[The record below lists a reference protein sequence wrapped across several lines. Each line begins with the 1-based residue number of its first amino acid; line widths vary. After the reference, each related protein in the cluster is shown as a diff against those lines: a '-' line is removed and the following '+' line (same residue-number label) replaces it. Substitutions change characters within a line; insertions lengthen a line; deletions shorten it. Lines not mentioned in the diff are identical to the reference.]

1 MPLVIMKRFS
11 TTIRSILLGILM
23 PLVAVSGLTLPVQ
36 AATIAPPAKTKITF
50 TFDDGRMN
58 AYNNAA
64 PILKKYGLK
73 GTMYAITGCIG
84 MTTAP
89 NKCHADKSKRYMDW
103 TKLKAL
109 QDTYGWEVGS
119 HTVSHPYMASFDAG
133 DGQPNPLTPAQVV
146 TELSQSKADLIAHG
160 IDAQSF
166 ASPYGDYS
174 NFTLK
179 TIAKYYSSH
188 RGFAD
193 QNDNRYPYNER
204 VINNF
209 QVQNPVTL
217 AAAKAKVDYAIA
229 NKTWLV
235 MTFHDIVPNP
245 SNKSDD
251 YQWSTSNFDA
261 LAAYVKTKQNA
272 GQVTNV
278 NVTEGTVKPTTNILP
293 HYGASGVFANG
304 WRTDTPSAFYIDSN
318 GKGAF
323 PQAGNS
329 IAATGSA
336 AQAHLFSPRVDVSL
350 SSLYVLKSY
359 LNASGLR
366 SGEIGFYID
375 EFDANGNWISGQYK
389 GREMSA
395 YVENFNT
402 LYQPT
407 SIAVKKA
414 SLQIYTTPGSSV
426 NAFVDN
432 IELFSVAR
440 DTTAPTNLVQNG
452 AFDADLSTWRS
463 DDALTF
469 TADSSNHGAP
479 TNPVNAVKFSKAN
492 GTAHLFS
499 SPVAVSA
506 GASYTLGNY
515 VNITAL
521 NRGEVGYYIDE
532 YDANGAWVSGQYK
545 QTVNTIGAQT
555 VSFQYVP
562 SSANVSSS
570 SLQIIVSGTSNP
582 VTGYLDDSTWYKN

>member
-1 MPLVIMKRFS
+1 MKQITTRFRN
-11 TTIRSILLGILM
+11 IALGIL
-23 PLVAVSGLTLPVQ
+23 LSLIAVSGITLPVQ
-36 AATIAPPAKTKITF
+36 AIAIPSPAKAQITF
-50 TFDDGRMN
+50 SFDDGRMN

-64 PILKKYGLK
+64 PILQKYGLK

-84 MTTAP
+84 MTTTP
-89 NKCHADKSKRYMDW
+89 NKCHADTSKRYMDW
-103 TKLKAL
+103 IKLKAL
-109 QDTYGWEVGS
+109 QDSYGWEIGS
-119 HTVSHPYMASFDAG
+119 HTVSHPYLASFDAS
-133 DGQPNPLTPAQVV
+133 DGQPKPLTPAQVV
-146 TELSQSKADLIAHG
+146 TELSQSKTDLITHG
-160 IDAQSF
+160 IKAQSF
-166 ASPYGDYS
+166 ASPYGDYN

-204 VINNF
+204 LINNF

-217 AAAKAKVDYAIA
+217 TAAKAKVDYAIDH
-229 NKTWLV
+229 KTWLV

-245 SNKSDD
+245 STKSGD
-251 YQWSTSNFDA
+251 YQWSNSNFEA
-261 LAAYVKTKQNA
+261 LAAYVQSKQA
-272 GQVTNV
+272 TGLATNV
-278 NVTEGTVKPTTNILP
+278 NVTEGTVKPTSNILP
-293 HYGASGVFANG
+293 HFGMNGVFANG
-304 WRTDTPSAFYIDSN
+304 WRTDTPGAFYISSN
-318 GKGAF
+318 GNGAF
-323 PQAGNS
+323 PQASNS
-329 IAATGSA
+329 IAATGST
-336 AQAHLFSPRVDVSL
+336 AQAHLFSPRVDVSS
-350 SSLYVLKSY
+350 SSLYALKSY
-359 LNASGLR
+359 LNASALHN
-366 SGEIGFYID
+366 GEIGFYID

-389 GREMSA
+389 GREISA

-407 SIAVKKA
+407 SSAVRKA

-426 NAFVDN
+426 NSFIDN